1 MTWQSLITTESDF
14 LNLEPEWRTLLPRTT
29 ADNLFLTWEWVSS
42 WWKVFGEGKQL
53 YILTF
58 REDDRLIGL
67 LPCYIRPSP
76 LRPLGKIRELRFL
89 GTGETVRS
97 EYLDLIC
104 LPNYREECLDK
115 LAELIHRDRDWD
127 IAVFSDLPADS
138 ILEKFLPGR
147 FKDCEI
153 INREPCYSVKVP
165 PDFETYLQSIDSRMR
180 RNIRNRRRN
189 LERDFRLKYHRL
201 RPEENPDEWM
211 AEFKRLHAARLDQ
224 RGLPS
229 KFSDPR
235 YSRFHDEI
243 APTFQAS
250 GQLFAADLRLDGRM
264 AAARYNFLYNGTAY
278 DYQTGYD
285 PDFGRQG
292 VMQALISYMI
302 EDCAAGGIARFDF
315 LAGSEDYKRHFSNA
329 VGEVFSLRVYN
340 QTGKGRLYR
349 LLRGAKKCLNRK

>member
-1 MTWQSLITTESDF
+1 MLPQS
-14 LNLEPEWRTLLPRTT
+14 P
-29 ADNLFLTWEWVSS
+29 ADNVFLTWEWIST
-42 WWKVFGEGKQL
+42 WWKIFGAGKQL

-58 REDDRLIGL
+58 RKDDKLVGL
-67 LPCYIRPSP
+67 LPCYIQQRL

-104 LPNYREECLDK
+104 LPNYREECLEK
-115 LAELIHRDRDWD
+115 LTEFIHQDRDWD

-138 ILEKFLPGR
+138 ILTKFLPGR
-147 FKDCEI
+147 FKNCTT
-153 INREPCYSVKVP
+153 INREPCYFVEIP
-165 PDFETYLQSIDSRMR
+165 PDFETYLKGIDSRMR

-201 RPEENPDEWM
+201 RLEENLDEWM
-211 AEFKRLHAARLDQ
+211 AEFKRLHADRLEQ

-235 YSRFHDEI
+235 YSRFHEKI
-243 APTFQAS
+243 ARTFQSS

-264 AAARYNFLYNGTAY
+264 VAARYNFLYNGTVY
-278 DYQTGYD
+278 DYQTGYA
-285 PDFGRQG
+285 PEFSRQG

-302 EDCAAGGIARFDF
+302 EDCAADKIRKFDF

-329 VGEVFSLRVYN
+329 VGEVFSCRVYN
-340 QTGKGRLYR
+340 QTGKGKLYR
-349 LLRGAKKCLNRK
+349 LLRRAKQCLHRK